1 MKAQLHQY
9 IATILSIFVL
19 FGLLAFTFTQKMKS
33 EIVATVNHENK
44 LLLANSPYIVEY
56 TGKNLKIS
64 LKNAFDVLVYKITD
78 EKGRETRLNG
88 NWDKNTLKINLDQLP
103 DGQYMVKLFSSSSTY
118 TANLTHKS

>member
-1 MKAQLHQY
+1 MKPQIHQY
-9 IATILSIFVL
+9 IASLLSVFVL
-19 FGLLAFTFTQKMKS
+19 CGLLAFTFTQKKKS
-33 EIVATVNHENK
+33 TLVSTVNHENK

-88 NWDKNTLKINLDQLP
+88 HWDKNTLKINLDHLP
-103 DGQYMVKLFSSSSTY
+103 DGQYLVKLYSASQTY
-118 TANLTHKS
+118 TANLIHKS